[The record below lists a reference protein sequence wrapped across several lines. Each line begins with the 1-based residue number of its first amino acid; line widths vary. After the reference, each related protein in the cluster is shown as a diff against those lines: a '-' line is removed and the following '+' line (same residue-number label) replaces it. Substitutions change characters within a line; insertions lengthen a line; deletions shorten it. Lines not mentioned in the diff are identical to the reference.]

1 MRHPVR
7 RVPAAGPQVSRPAP
21 PLPVP
26 LSRCQQPTLP
36 VVRSAATC
44 PGSKTRAG
52 SGSSGSTGAATR
64 RPSARPSAAPYSL
77 PLLLLLPPRPPP
89 RLLRNPARSA
99 REPRLQTPASP
110 TRGCPLS
117 RGRAGRPSVSGRAV
131 RGRAPR
137 PLRKP
142 RQRGRAS
149 NRRGSSRRET
159 LPVLRAA
166 SRSDRG
172 SPICLPLCWTLC
184 CCAAARWRAGAR
196 DPTSHPSSARTLGFC
211 QSVLC
216 LHLQAWRVCACRWKA
231 AWSESQSRRPG
242 SATTSQR

>member
-21 PLPVP
+21 PCPVP
-26 LSRCQQPTLP
+26 TPVALP
-36 VVRSAATC
+36 AANTARRRSAATC

-64 RPSARPSAAPYSL
+64 RPSAGLSAHPYA
-77 PLLLLLPPRPPP
+77 LLLPPRPPP

-137 PLRKP
+137 PLRNP
-142 RQRGRAS
+142 RQGGRAS

-159 LPVLRAA
+159 LPALRAA

-172 SPICLPLCWTLC
+172 SPICLPRCWTLC

-196 DPTSHPSSARTLGFC
+196 DPTSRPSSAQTLAFAGGCCTANFH
-211 QSVLC
+211 
-216 LHLQAWRVCACRWKA
+216 LHLKAWRAFVRAGGRL
-231 AWSESQSRRPG
+231 PG
-242 SATTSQR
+242 QNR

>member
-7 RVPAAGPQVSRPAP
+7 RVPAAGPQVSRPHPPAP
-21 PLPVP
+21 CPP

-36 VVRSAATC
+36 AVRSAATC

-64 RPSARPSAAPYSL
+64 RPSAGPSAAPYALLL
-77 PLLLLLPPRPPP
+77 PLLLLLLPPRPPP

-137 PLRKP
+137 PLRNP
-142 RQRGRAS
+142 RQGGRAS

-159 LPVLRAA
+159 LPALRAA

-172 SPICLPLCWTLC
+172 SPICLPRCWTLC

-196 DPTSHPSSARTLGFC
+196 DPTSRPSSAQTLAFAGGFC
-211 QSVLC
+211 C
-216 LHLQAWRVCACRWKA
+216 AANLHLHLKAWRAFVRAGGRL
-231 AWSESQSRRPG
+231 PG
-242 SATTSQR
+242 QNR